1 MIIISLVN
9 KLMLKKNEIKISILI
24 PCYNELNTIK
34 EIIKKVNYNLQ
45 LYGFNDYE
53 ILVVDDYSN
62 DGTSEILKQISL
74 EKNIKIFSHS
84 QNLGKGA
91 AVHTGIENTTGDIL
105 IIQDA
110 DLEYDPSD
118 YDKLLRPFFE
128 ADADI
133 VYGSRFIG
141 GGKYVRIH
149 FFWHYLANKII
160 TFVCNM
166 FTNLNLTD
174 VETGY
179 KVFKTSCLKN
189 VKLKE
194 KSFSFEPEITIKLAK
209 KKFKFFEVPISYN
222 GRSYNEGKKIGL
234 KDAFIAFKA
243 IFIYSIIK

>member
-1 MIIISLVN
+1 
-9 KLMLKKNEIKISILI
+9 MLKKNEIKLSIII
-24 PCYNELNTIK
+24 PCYNEINTIK
-34 EIIKKVNYNLQ
+34 KIIKKVIYNLDQ
-45 LYGFNDYE
+45 FDFNDYE
-53 ILVVDDYSN
+53 IIIIDDCSN
-62 DGTSEILKQISL
+62 DGTSEILEQTNFA
-74 EKNIKIFSHS
+74 ENIKVFSHKE
-84 QNLGKGA
+84 NLGKGA
-91 AVHTGIENTTGDIL
+91 AVQTGIKNITGDIL

-118 YDKLLRPFFE
+118 YEKLLRPFFE

-179 KVFKTSCLKN
+179 KLFKNSCLKN
-189 VKLKE
+189 VELKE

-209 KKFKFFEVPISYN
+209 KKFKFFEVPITYN

-243 IFIYSIIK
+243 IFIYSIKK

>member
-1 MIIISLVN
+1 MLEKN
-9 KLMLKKNEIKISILI
+9 KTKLSVVI
-24 PCYNELNTIK
+24 PCYNEINTIR
-34 EIIKKVNYNLQ
+34 EIIKKVIYNLQ
-45 LYGFNDYE
+45 QYSFNDYE
-53 ILVVDDYSN
+53 ILVVDDCSN

-74 EKNIKIFSHS
+74 QENIKIFSHKK
-84 QNLGKGA
+84 NLGKGA
-91 AVHTGIENTTGDIL
+91 AIHTGIDNTTGDIL

-243 IFIYSIIK
+243 IFIYSIKR